1 MGSVITDATPQAAQP
16 AVRARSAGYRYKSG
30 KVALQPT
37 ELTIE
42 QGTIV
47 GLIGPNG
54 AGKSTLLKLIATAL
68 RPTLG
73 TIDVLGTQSPAQ
85 VRKNLGYLPDEAAL
99 FDELSALEQLA
110 LIARIRHTR
119 ADPAALL
126 AELGFDLADAN
137 NRSFTYSFGMRRKV
151 ALAQALIGDPRLLVL
166 DEPTI
171 GLDADARERAASA
184 LRTRATT
191 GATGATGSTAL
202 LSTNDLAFAEL
213 VCDRV
218 VLLNEGKL
226 VLEGAPAQLL
236 QDMRA
241 SASYRVQ
248 TAEKLVQI
256 ELPPGFAF
264 EAVDVRTGIFRTA
277 TGGSLSELVSALD
290 RVGNRV
296 TSLEVHRADLSD
308 VFRVATGLNWTPP
321 SEAAE

>member
-1 MGSVITDATPQAAQP
+1 L
-16 AVRARSAGYRYKSG
+16 AGFRYKSG
-30 KVALQPT
+30 KVALHPID
-37 ELTIE
+37 LAIE
-42 QGTIV
+42 RGTIV

-68 RPTLG
+68 RPTQG
-73 TIDVLGTQSPAQ
+73 AVDVLDSRSTAE

-99 FDELSALEQLA
+99 FEELSALEQLS
-110 LIARIRHTR
+110 LIARIRRTN

-126 AELGFDLADAN
+126 AELGFDPADAR

-151 ALAQALIGDPRLLVL
+151 ALAQALLGDPALIVL

-171 GLDADARERAASA
+171 GLDADARERAAGA
-184 LRTRATT
+184 LRARASTARAGAG
-191 GATGATGSTAL
+191 GATSTVV

-218 VLLNEGKL
+218 VLLHEGKL
-226 VLEGAPAQLL
+226 VLEGAPAEIL

-241 SASYRVQ
+241 AASYRVQ
-248 TAEKLVQI
+248 TEDKFI
-256 ELPPGFAF
+256 PIDLPAGFTF
-264 EAVDVRTGIFRTA
+264 ETVDGRTGLFSTA

-308 VFRVATGLNWTPP
+308 VFRAATGLNWSPP
-321 SEAAE
+321 SEAAQ